1 MSDEWCTNYNSW
13 SDDLY
18 EWNKILTIHQT
29 PRGDRERHGTDS
41 SIMLA
46 QLICAKFG
54 SSVSHEYIQWHGKHT
69 VGARQGQCNDTPA
82 SATMVNGAG
91 NGSTV
96 PETHQISVASE
107 TENLLLTLLRNL
119 KVRWPTRQYIYSA
132 EHHASVAA
140 NKYWSARAGVCPDGL
155 MSDVFKMPQ
164 TIGYF

>member
-54 SSVSHEYIQWHGKHT
+54 SSISHEYIQWHGKHT

-119 KVRWPTRQYIYSA
+119 KVRWPTRQQGNIYTVLSTMRLLLQTNTGVL
-132 EHHASVAA
+132 ERESVRMDWCRTFL
-140 NKYWSARAGVCPDGL
+140 KCH
-155 MSDVFKMPQ
+155 KQ
-164 TIGYF
+164 